1 MAINVWFQ
9 GLLGLLNF
17 LYNSSS
23 VISWNLECGLVLVG
37 LWLVCGGLERRRG
50 RVRGKQTWR
59 GGNSQ
64 KTLKA
69 VSSQLASAFFS
80 IRAHILS

>member
-1 MAINVWFQ
+1 MWF
-9 GLLGLLNF
+9 GFG
-17 LYNSSS
+17 
-23 VISWNLECGLVLVG
+23 
-37 LWLVCGGLERRRG
+37 WLVAC
-50 RVRGKQTWR
+50 VWR
-59 GGNSQ
+59 TREEAREGSRKTNMEEGGNSQ